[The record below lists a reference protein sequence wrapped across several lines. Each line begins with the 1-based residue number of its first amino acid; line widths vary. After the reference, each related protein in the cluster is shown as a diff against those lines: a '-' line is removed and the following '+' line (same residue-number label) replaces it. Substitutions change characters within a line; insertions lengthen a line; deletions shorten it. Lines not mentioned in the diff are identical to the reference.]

1 VTIGRMLL
9 DWALV
14 NLALTVL
21 VCAWSVGVGFWRA
34 HRERVW
40 REVAI
45 ASLDR
50 AILRWTREVAR
61 GRAIEESRQ
70 RIRLAAQAR
79 DPNAWDTE

>member
-21 VCAWSVGVGFWRA
+21 VCAWTVGVGFWRA
-34 HRERVW
+34 HRERWEKARRHQELVEAG
-40 REVAI
+40 RQFGRHFAQNF
-45 ASLDR
+45 
-50 AILRWTREVAR
+50 AILA
-61 GRAIEESRQ
+61 ARQ